1 MKYVYRF
8 LFQAVGSLE
17 KNSYLIFPFFN
28 KLINLKYLSLEKK
41 FKKPKK
47 VAYFE
52 EHHVKVLSK

>member
-28 KLINLKYLSLEKK
+28 KLINLKYLSLEKSLK
-41 FKKPKK
+41 NPKK
-47 VAYFE
+47 WPLL
-52 EHHVKVLSK
+52 KSTM